1 MTPVAASE
9 CALVVPGQG
18 DLLEDGA
25 YRLTERCG
33 RLLAAG
39 AELAEQRRPRVVVFT
54 GWSPYGGESEAAQML
69 AAWPGRTDVELLVEE
84 SAATTAENA
93 ARTLPL
99 LLERGVGEAT
109 VLSTPL
115 HRLRVA
121 YFFRGIYGLFG
132 ITCRFRSP
140 ACGFSGSALAWE
152 ALALSVARRQRRAVL
167 AEISNLAPGPFP
179 QSPPAG

>member
-1 MTPVAASE
+1 VTPVAARE
-9 CALVVPGQG
+9 HALVVPGQG

-25 YRLTERCG
+25 YRLTERCR
-33 RLLAAG
+33 RLLAAA

-54 GWSPYGGESEAAQML
+54 GWSPYGGASEAAQML
-69 AAWPGRTDVELLVEE
+69 EAWPGRTDVELLAEE

-93 ARTLPL
+93 ARTLAL

-109 VLSTPL
+109 ILCTPL

-121 YFFRGIYGLFG
+121 YFFRGIYERFG
-132 ITCRFRSP
+132 IACRFRSP

-152 ALALSVARRQRRAVL
+152 AVALSVARRQRRAML
-167 AEISNLAPGPFP
+167 AELATVPFP

>member
-1 MTPVAASE
+1 MPTSE
-9 CALVVPGQG
+9 HALVVPGQG
-18 DLLEDGA
+18 GLLEDGA
-25 YRLTERCG
+25 YRLTEPCSG
-33 RLLAAG
+33 LLVHA
-39 AELAEQRRPRVVVFT
+39 AELAEKRRPRVVVFT

-69 AAWPGRTDVELLVEE
+69 EAWPGRTDVELVMEE

-99 LLERGVGEAT
+99 LLERGIGEAT
-109 VLSTPL
+109 ILCAPL

-121 YFFRGIYGLFG
+121 YFFRGIYGRFG
-132 ITCRFRSP
+132 IACRFRSP

-152 ALALSVARRQRRAVL
+152 AFALSVARRQRRTVL
-167 AEISNLAPGPFP
+167 AELATVPFR

>member
-1 MTPVAASE
+1 VTRVDTSE
-9 CALVVPGQG
+9 YALVVPGQG

-25 YRLTERCG
+25 YRLTERCR
-33 RLLAAG
+33 RLLASA

-69 AAWPGRTDVELLVEE
+69 EAWPGRTDVELLVEE

-109 VLSTPL
+109 IFCTPL

-121 YFFRGIYGLFG
+121 YFFRGIYGRFG
-132 ITCRFRSP
+132 IASRFRSP

-152 ALALSVARRQRRAVL
+152 AFALSVARRQRQAAL
-167 AEISNLAPGPFP
+167 AELSGGT
-179 QSPPAG
+179 SE

>member
-1 MTPVAASE
+1 VASFEHAI
-9 CALVVPGQG
+9 VVPGQG

-25 YRLTERCG
+25 YRLTERCR

-54 GWSPYGGESEAAQML
+54 GWSPYGGESEAGQMR

-99 LLERGVGEAT
+99 LLERDVGEVT
-109 VLSTPL
+109 VLCTPL

-121 YFFRGIYGLFG
+121 YFFRGIYGRFG
-132 ITCRFRSP
+132 IACRFRSP

-152 ALALSVARRQRRAVL
+152 AFALSVARRQRQAAL
-167 AEISNLAPGPFP
+167 AELY
-179 QSPPAG
+179 SPPPG